1 MQVKYEPWSIK
12 KEDKDVWG
20 IRILE
25 GKFSELTIAIN
36 DINVNKDENN
46 SVALDYDV
54 VYSLIPANELEND
67 PEFSETMSFVIQ
79 DVLVKAMNEYENRNN
94 NPAESS

>member
-12 KEDKDVWG
+12 KDDKDVWG

-25 GKFSELTIAIN
+25 GKFTELTISIN
-36 DINVNKDENN
+36 DIVVTEDQDN
-46 SVALDYDV
+46 SVSLDYDV
-54 VYSLIPANELEND
+54 IYSLIPANELEND
-67 PEFSETMSFVIQ
+67 PEFTETMSFVMQ

-94 NPAESS
+94 NPAKSS